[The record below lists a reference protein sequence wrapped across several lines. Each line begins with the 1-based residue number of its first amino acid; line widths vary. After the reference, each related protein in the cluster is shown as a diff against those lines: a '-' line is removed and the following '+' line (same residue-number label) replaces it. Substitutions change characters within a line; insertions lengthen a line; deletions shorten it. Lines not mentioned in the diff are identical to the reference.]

1 VSETLTQSGS
11 APSADPA
18 TPDQA
23 ITTPIST
30 SPAVTQDQAVQTD
43 AKSDSASSAA
53 VDTDANKKVS
63 LLDVVKTAYDGKP
76 DSASSTE
83 KAPQVSADGQV
94 IDAQQ
99 QDSAAQKID
108 PSKQAELPFHN
119 HPRWKEMINER
130 DQLKPAAE
138 QYEKITTFM
147 HSNGLSPQE
156 MAEGMYVM
164 ALMKNNPA
172 EAYQKLQQY
181 VGTLARFTGDVL
193 PDDLQAKVNDGF
205 IDQDSARELAR
216 LKAEREF
223 SALRAQE
230 VYQAQIHEQEAARA
244 QHELT
249 NSHAMVNAVTQWEH
263 AERAKDPDWAAKY
276 EMVQDRVKA
285 LLSATPAR
293 SPSDALQ
300 IAQRALADVN
310 ARLRPL
316 AGRNVPL
323 RSPTSSMSSANTAPA
338 PRTLAD
344 VIRMG
349 LQN

>member
-1 VSETLTQSGS
+1 MSETLTQSGS

-18 TPDQA
+18 PSDQA
-23 ITTPIST
+23 ISPIST
-30 SPAVTQDQAVQTD
+30 SPVVTQDQAVQTD
-43 AKSDSASSAA
+43 AKVNDSASSAA

-63 LLDVVKTAYDGKP
+63 LLDVVKTAYEGKP

-99 QDSAAQKID
+99 ADTSAQKID

-223 SALRAQE
+223 SALRSQE
-230 VYQAQIHEQEAARA
+230 VYQAQINQQEAARA

-293 SPSDALQ
+293 NPSDALQ

-323 RSPTSSMSSANTAPA
+323 RNPTSSMSSANTAPA